1 MGQGGMNGGCVDYV
15 NIYNW
20 IMNKYKEIQM
30 DDKEHSTSVSA
41 VDQWIEIISTP
52 ELKTSL
58 YYALLLTI
66 SVIFQL
72 LADTFISRI
81 VGKYGGDY
89 ATARGIIINIIII
102 IITIVLIIIIILSL
116 S

>member
-1 MGQGGMNGGCVDYV
+1 MNE
-15 NIYNW
+15 
-20 IMNKYKEIQM
+20 YKEIQM
-30 DDKEHSTSVSA
+30 DDKETSKSVNV
-41 VDQWIEIISTP
+41 VDHWIEISTS

-58 YYALLLTI
+58 YYTLLLTI

-72 LADTFISRI
+72 LADTFITRI

-89 ATARGIIINIIII
+89 ATARGIIINII
-102 IITIVLIIIIILSL
+102 LLSSLSL